1 MLVGITSGIEKS
13 KAGESIPCPKLVAMI
28 LEKHVQKDKRRPR
41 SVVKSLVKNQ
51 YYFFFLCQKTMEV
64 VNPENP
70 MVLELDREWLKKMA
84 PFIKAS
90 IIAITLASHVTA
102 GISLLPFHLG
112 LDDIKNTFDGIYRDV
127 MANDD
132 FADPKT
138 LEKTIKS
145 LEDWTDHKTEQVSL
159 TDGQVTQI
167 KSLDNHQVTQV
178 KKLTGMSYRF
188 FSEKALKEK
197 NLAFWKPYLKVD
209 VHEGRV
215 AWVVK
220 SWTRR

>member
-1 MLVGITSGIEKS
+1 
-13 KAGESIPCPKLVAMI
+13 
-28 LEKHVQKDKRRPR
+28 
-41 SVVKSLVKNQ
+41 
-51 YYFFFLCQKTMEV
+51 

-145 LEDWTDHKTEQVSL
+145 LED
-159 TDGQVTQI
+159 
-167 KSLDNHQVTQV
+167 
-178 KKLTGMSYRF
+178 
-188 FSEKALKEK
+188 
-197 NLAFWKPYLKVD
+197 
-209 VHEGRV
+209 
-215 AWVVK
+215 
-220 SWTRR
+220 